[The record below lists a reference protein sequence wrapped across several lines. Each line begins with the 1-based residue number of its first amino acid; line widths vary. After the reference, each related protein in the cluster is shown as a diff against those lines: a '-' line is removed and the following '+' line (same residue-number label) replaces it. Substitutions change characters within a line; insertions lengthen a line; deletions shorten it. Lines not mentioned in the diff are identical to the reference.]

1 VEKGANHQHGRH
13 DWRSMIRKAV
23 GKVVEVSGERP
34 WTILAIALLSIM
46 ACALVASRLELR
58 TELRELLPRD
68 SPDYQA
74 YEKQA
79 GRIGGGATLFVIA
92 ESSDRRQNER
102 FIDAVADRLA
112 RWRAERQ
119 ACRAACQSD
128 SCRRSCGEDLVRYVE
143 SNSRDVRAFF
153 DAHGWLYASL
163 EDLVSA
169 DEELNLRIATGIGL
183 VEDLETDDRE
193 ARTQPKAAAAG
204 DRTTDRRPPQRSL
217 ATQAREFERS
227 LVKKLGDYPSG
238 YFTTPDGRLI
248 GLKMVSRTGGMGD
261 QQGKQLLEE
270 VKRLVS
276 ELGPKSFAPDLEV
289 GFAGDIPN
297 AVEEQ
302 QSLASEALWVTSL
315 AALLILGGVV
325 VFYRSPWSL
334 VIIGFPVLF
343 GASVGYAFASLAY
356 GYVNTVGA
364 FLGAIIIGNGINYP
378 IVLLSRYR
386 DFRAR
391 EMPPD
396 VARREAV
403 FNALRAELVGAGV
416 AAIAYGSLT
425 ITRFRGFSQFG
436 TIGFVGMLAVW
447 ISIIPLVPALVVLVE
462 RLQHRLPRWLR
473 DPELRLTEDGSS
485 GRVVS
490 HLSRWVARYPV
501 PILGIAAAATVVAI
515 VRLPAYLEDPW
526 EYDFSRLGSAQT
538 QSVGAGAWST
548 KADRVF
554 GGRTNV
560 GGAMMVADSPEQVP
574 LIKQQILAKDLASP
588 QGKVV
593 ESVVTIHDLLPGE
606 PEEQRAKLAVL
617 ERIRRRLTPRV
628 LSELQPGEREHAQKL
643 KDREKL
649 GEVGPNDLPP
659 LLKRRFQ
666 ENDGKLGTVYY
677 VQYKNDLSL
686 SDGRNLLRMAAITEN
701 VQLPDGTQVL
711 TASRPGVFAEMIRSM
726 AHDGPLA
733 TLVSFSAVA
742 VVVVLATGSWV
753 GAMTVLLVL
762 CMGVLWMVGA
772 MTLFDV
778 KLNFLNFIALPITF
792 GIGCEYPF
800 NLFDRARLLGGD
812 VSLAVRRSAGPVALC
827 SYTTLLGYGSLV
839 FADNQALQS
848 FGRVAA
854 SGELSC
860 TAAALVVLP
869 CLLHLMNRSE
879 RLRARWPRGWR
890 PRERVVA

>member
-1 VEKGANHQHGRH
+1 
-13 DWRSMIRKAV
+13 MIRKTV
-23 GKVVEVSGERP
+23 GKVVDLSGERP
-34 WTILAIALLSIM
+34 WTIVAV
-46 ACALVASRLELR
+46 ALVLMATCVLIASRLELR

-102 FIDAVADRLA
+102 FIDAVADRLG

-128 SCRRSCGEDLVRYVE
+128 SCRRQCGEDLVRYIE
-143 SNSRDVRAFF
+143 SNSQDVRAFF

-163 EDLVSA
+163 DDLVSV

-183 VEDLETDDRE
+183 VEDLEDDADRGGVP
-193 ARTQPKAAAAG
+193 AKAAHA
-204 DRTTDRRPPQRSL
+204 TDQNGNSRPPRRGL
-217 ATQAREFERS
+217 AAPAREFERS
-227 LVKKLGDYPSG
+227 LVNKLGDYPSG
-238 YFTTPDGRLI
+238 YFTTPDGKLI

-261 QQGKQLLEE
+261 QQGKELLEE
-270 VKRLVS
+270 VKRLVA
-276 ELGPKSFAPDLEV
+276 ELKPKSFAPDLEV

-302 QSLASEALWVTSL
+302 QSLVSEALWVTAL

-325 VFYRSPWSL
+325 LFYRSPWSL
-334 VIIGFPVLF
+334 LIIGFPALF

-391 EMPPD
+391 AMTPE

-447 ISIIPLVPALVVLVE
+447 VSIIPLVPALVVLVE
-462 RLQHRLPRWLR
+462 RLQHKLPRWLR
-473 DPELRLTEDGSS
+473 DPEPRVTEDGAS
-485 GRVVS
+485 GPVVS
-490 HLSRWVARYPV
+490 FLSRSVSRYPV
-501 PILGIAAAATVVAI
+501 PLLGLAAAITALAA

-538 QSVGAGAWST
+538 QNVGAGAWST

-560 GGAMMVADSPEQVP
+560 GGAMMVADAPEQVP
-574 LIKQQILAKDLASP
+574 LIKQQILSKDAASA

-593 ESVVTIHDLLPGE
+593 ENVVTIQDLLPGGHA
-606 PEEQRAKLAVL
+606 EQRAKLAVL

-628 LSELQPGEREHAQKL
+628 LSALEPAERGYADKL
-643 KDREKL
+643 KQQQQL

-659 LLKRRFQ
+659 LLKRRFE
-666 ENDGKLGTVYY
+666 ENDGRLGTVYY

-686 SDGRNLLRMAAITEN
+686 SDGRNLLRMAAITES

-742 VVVVLATGSWV
+742 VVVILATGSWA
-753 GAMTVLLVL
+753 GAVTVLLVL
-762 CMGVLWMVGA
+762 CLGVLWMVGA
-772 MTLFDV
+772 MALFDV

-800 NLFDRARLLGGD
+800 NLFDRARLLQGD
-812 VSLAVRRSAGPVALC
+812 ISLAVRRSAGPVALC

-854 SGELSC
+854 SGELAC
-860 TAAALVVLP
+860 TTAALVILP

-890 PRERVVA
+890 PSQRIVV